1 MKMNGKQALL
11 VQLARRGLL
20 LTALFS
26 MVLGLANISRAQSSA
41 TPASPEAIPA
51 RSLTKDVRGASST
64 SAPITEVGD
73 GQKAKADGIKVHG
86 HWKIDVR
93 DPDGKL
99 VSQTEFENALT
110 TNDPNAASG
119 DFALAALL
127 SSVNTFVLV
136 LANGLNNTNVTSGGS
151 YSTVL
156 NALTPAGQPIPTS
169 LSVTAPYFAIGVDTA
184 PVLTTNKLVNT
195 LANGPF
201 NGSGGLISTTQ
212 SLSANGNQIV
222 LNGSFVA
229 TTTATISQV
238 GTFLTPISVRL
249 NAVGTPP
256 NVTYSVNTL
265 SSGFA
270 SYSFT
275 SATLS
280 TAPGC
285 VPTQQVPCAVQVSP
299 NQSVSISVTISFS

>member
-136 LANGLNNTNVTSGGS
+136 LANGLNNTNVTSGESLLYGAQRVDSSRSADSDVAFSYGS
-151 YSTVL
+151 L
-156 NALTPAGQPIPTS
+156 
-169 LSVTAPYFAIGVDTA
+169 FRHR
-184 PVLTTNKLVNT
+184 
-195 LANGPF
+195 
-201 NGSGGLISTTQ
+201 SGHCSC
-212 SLSANGNQIV
+212 
-222 LNGSFVA
+222 
-229 TTTATISQV
+229 
-238 GTFLTPISVRL
+238 PHH
-249 NAVGTPP
+249 
-256 NVTYSVNTL
+256 
-265 SSGFA
+265 
-270 SYSFT
+270 
-275 SATLS
+275 
-280 TAPGC
+280 
-285 VPTQQVPCAVQVSP
+285 
-299 NQSVSISVTISFS
+299 